1 LKNIVIGTSGH
12 IDHGKTTLIKALTG
26 TDTDRLKEEK
36 KRGITIELGFAHFDL
51 PSGRRAGIIDVPGH
65 ERFIKNMLAGVG
77 GIDIVLLVIA
87 ADEGFMPQTQE
98 HLNILSIL
106 EVKKGIIVLTKTD
119 KVDEEWLEL
128 VKEEVR
134 QKTIGTF
141 LESSPMIPVSSSQGF
156 GLKELVQLIDQLTE
170 ETEEKDVRTPF
181 RLPVDR
187 VFTLPGFG
195 TVVTGTQIEGI
206 LATDSVI
213 DIYPQ
218 DIQAKVRSIQVHGKS
233 VNESYAGQRV
243 AVNLA
248 GIKVEDILRGNV
260 LAEKNS
266 MKSTTMLDI
275 KLNLLKDVSRVV
287 KNRERFRFHHGT
299 SEIFCRVVL
308 LDREELEPGDSCYA
322 QLRLEEYTVAKRGDH
337 FVLRFYSP
345 METIGGGV
353 ILEPNPNKHKR
364 FKEDTL
370 EELKVKEE
378 GSPEDIIDKIVK
390 QYGNKFETIGYYATQ
405 TGMAESAIEE
415 VICNLVAEGSVIKF
429 SNHITHRT
437 YLDKI
442 EEEIIKVL
450 NEYHSKNPLKAGIL
464 KEELRNKVLPQAKGK
479 LYDNLL
485 DYYEK
490 NKIIHVKANIVSTS
504 NFEVTFTDEQEKI
517 RAEIE
522 KIYFHA
528 EFNPPIPEEFIKSN
542 KNEKQNRM
550 VFNALIEMNRLVKID
565 DDIVFHVAH
574 YDRAVAII
582 KDFIQQHKE
591 ITLSQFRDCL
601 NTTRKYALPLLEH
614 FDQIK
619 MTKRVGD
626 KRILF

>member
-1 LKNIVIGTSGH
+1 MKNIVIGTSGH

-77 GIDIVLLVIA
+77 GIDIVLLVVA

-128 VKEEVR
+128 VQEEVR
-134 QKTIGTF
+134 QKTNGTF
-141 LESSPMIPVSSSQGF
+141 LESSPIIPVSSSQGI
-156 GLKELVQLIDQLTE
+156 GLEKLVQLIDQLTE
-170 ETEEKDVRTPF
+170 ETEEKDMRTPF

-187 VFTLPGFG
+187 VFTLSGFG
-195 TVVTGTQIEGI
+195 TVVTGTQIEGT
-206 LATDSVI
+206 LATDSLI
-213 DIYPQ
+213 TIYPQ
-218 DIQAKVRSIQVHGKS
+218 DIQAKIRSIQVHGKS

-248 GIKVEDILRGNV
+248 GIKVEEILRGNV

-275 KLNLLKDVSRVV
+275 KLNLLKDVSRVL
-287 KNRERFRFHHGT
+287 KNRERLRFHHGT

-345 METIGGGV
+345 METIGGGI
-353 ILEPNPNKHKR
+353 ILEPNPKKHKR

-370 EELKVKEE
+370 EDLKVKEE
-378 GSPEDIIDKIVK
+378 GSPEDIIDKIIK

-405 TGMAESAIEE
+405 TGMSETMIEE
-415 VICNLVAEGSVIKF
+415 IIGNLILEGSVIRF
-429 SNHITHRT
+429 SNQITHRT
-437 YLDKI
+437 YLDTV
-442 EEEIIKVL
+442 EEEIIKLL
-450 NEYHSKNPLKAGIL
+450 NEYHGKYPLKAGML
-464 KEELRNKVLPQAKGK
+464 KEELRNKVLPHAKGR
-479 LYDNLL
+479 LYDSLL
-485 DYYEK
+485 EHYEK
-490 NKIIHVKANIVSTS
+490 NQIIKVKGNIVSAY
-504 NFEVTFTDEQEKI
+504 NFEVDFTEEQEKI
-517 RAEIE
+517 KNEIE
-522 KIYFHA
+522 NIYLKA
-528 EFNPPIPEEFIKSN
+528 EFNPPMPEEFIKSN
-542 KNEKQNRM
+542 KDEKHNRM
-550 VFNALIEMNRLVKID
+550 VFNALLDMNRLVKIND
-565 DDIVFHVAH
+565 EIVFHVEH
-574 YDRAVAII
+574 YDRAIEI
-582 KDFIQQHKE
+582 LKEFIQQHKE

-619 MTKRVGD
+619 LTKRTGD